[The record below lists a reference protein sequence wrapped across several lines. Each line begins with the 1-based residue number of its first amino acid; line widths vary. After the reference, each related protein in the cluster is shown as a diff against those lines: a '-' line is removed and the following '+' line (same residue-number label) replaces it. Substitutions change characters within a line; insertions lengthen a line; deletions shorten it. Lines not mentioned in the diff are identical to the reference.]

1 MAALLI
7 VGCTEGVSPQLAA
20 HGGLA
25 GSARG
30 GLGTVKLEAE
40 TGTQEP
46 ASPLVTFV
54 DSTTSRQMEEP
65 SLPCKENNSHQ
76 PQVVVTS
83 WFCS

>member
-1 MAALLI
+1 M
-7 VGCTEGVSPQLAA
+7 SPQLPG

-54 DSTTSRQMEEP
+54 DSTTSRQMEET
-65 SLPCKENNSHQ
+65 SLPCKAYKSQ
-76 PQVVVTS
+76 SPQVSVVTTPLS
-83 WFCS
+83 FVVCC